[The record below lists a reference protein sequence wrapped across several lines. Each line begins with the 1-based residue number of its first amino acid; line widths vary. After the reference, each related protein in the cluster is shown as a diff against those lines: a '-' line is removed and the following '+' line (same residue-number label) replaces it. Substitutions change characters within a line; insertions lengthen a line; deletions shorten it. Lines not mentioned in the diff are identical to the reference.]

1 MDAMQIANGI
11 PMWIACGV
19 PVCVVLVQAI
29 TFLRKAYQ
37 AGNKVGLSKGQMK
50 EAIRSGAI
58 TSIGPS
64 IVILSGML
72 SLLITVGGPIAW
84 MRLSLIGA
92 VMFEST
98 AANMG
103 TSAVGVTLGV
113 DKMTPQALTMALWTM
128 VIGSI
133 GWVLFATFAANRMEK
148 VQTKISGNNAKRLTM
163 ISVAAVIGVFSA
175 MSATHLVRMDKNA
188 VACVLGAL
196 IMTLMMCITEKFQM
210 KRLKEWNL
218 TIAILGSMII
228 TALL

>member
-1 MDAMQIANGI
+1 MDAMKIANGL
-11 PMWIACGV
+11 PMWIACGI
-19 PVCVVLVQAI
+19 PVCVVLIQAI
-29 TFLRKAYQ
+29 TFLRKAYK
-37 AGNKVGLSKGQMK
+37 AGDKVGLTKTQMK

-64 IVILSGML
+64 IVILP
-72 SLLITVGGPIAW
+72 VAW

-103 TSAVGVTLGV
+103 TSSVGVTLGV
-113 DKMTPQALTMALWTM
+113 DAMTPEALTMAIWTM

-148 VQTKISGNNAKRLTM
+148 VQTKISGNNAKRLSM

-175 MSATHLVRMDKNA
+175 MSASHLVRMDKNSL
-188 VACVLGAL
+188 ACVLGAL
-196 IMTLMMCITEKFQM
+196 IMAVMMIITEKFQM

-228 TALL
+228 TALI